1 MWFGPKRTYY
11 IYKRKTFY
19 VFNER
24 LKKIVLFGSEARNEA
39 GPESDIDIL
48 VLLDEVKD
56 FGSDLRIC
64 VDSIY
69 LLSLEIDRRISV
81 KPFSISE
88 YEHTDCPLFRH
99 AHSDGIVA

>member
-1 MWFGPKRTYY
+1 MDQKELITSIKESFST
-11 IYKRKTFY
+11 

-88 YEHTDCPLFRH
+88 YEHTDIYYRH
-99 AHSDGIVA
+99 KYGDRFQNL